1 MTSCGPTGPEN
12 WQRVWS
18 AFHAAL
24 ELDEAERV
32 GFVTQSLLDDPGAQ
46 REVLGLLRAHAAPSL
61 LDRTALPLLNEDLA
75 ESRIGDWQLQR
86 RLGEGG
92 MGSVHLAVRS
102 DGNYEQLAAI
112 KLMDPVVSAEG
123 DFQSERRALALLRHP
138 HIAQFYDSGISASGA
153 RYLVLEYVDGERIDA
168 WCRTRNLQLAE
179 RLKLLVSVCRAV
191 HFAHRNLV
199 VHLDLKPSNVL
210 VTHEGVPKLIDFG
223 IASPPGGD
231 AGSGMERMTP
241 DYASPEQL
249 CGEPAT
255 TASDVF
261 ALGLLLFELCC
272 GQRPFLAWSADGGSE
287 ARRAAM
293 RLRPPPLADM
303 TQQGPARI
311 GRWRLAELDAIL
323 ARALAVRVEDRYG
336 SAEALADDIQRWLE
350 RRPLMVRGNG
360 LGYRLRLAAS
370 RSPLVFGAGVFVM
383 LAAVG
388 MVTALA
394 LQERSLRRALLQAE
408 TQAERAQAAASFLRD
423 VFVRADP
430 EQPGGASLSAVDVLT
445 QGAARLEQVPDAA
458 LRAELGTVLGRAFL
472 NLSKFELAEQSFLAA
487 LDILQDETR
496 APALRGLAA
505 LRQEQA
511 RFPEAESLQRE
522 ALALSA
528 AGSDESE
535 ARLELAG
542 ILQSQ
547 GRLDEAAAQL
557 KQLPSVAG
565 SPELIGAVA
574 LKRGNISWG
583 RGRHAEAEQHYRQAL
598 ESLSEAPAPAQH
610 EVARVHYALG
620 IALHRLG
627 RFDEADQ
634 HYVRSWTMRQ
644 QIYGRAHAR
653 SVEVVHARAA
663 LAYDAGDAAA
673 AVDLGTQ
680 VLDAL
685 GKLHGADSPRLA
697 SAHNN
702 LGLALHELG
711 RFGEAESHYRGALA
725 HHRAVRGERHAHVAS
740 SLANLALLALDRDR
754 PEAAR
759 QDLLTAQAIVHESL
773 PSAHPIALGI
783 EVLLGRAALRMGEP
797 SEARQHL
804 EAARAQR
811 EALGEGGEVELASTL
826 YWLAWTAAAQGDHQQ
841 ALAAAKR
848 ALQLRSERLRSGD
861 WHTVQSR
868 VQLLALKRQAGEAD
882 AEAELQTQLQ
892 ILQEVRGENDWRVQ
906 RLRQRLLLP
915 AGDA

>member
-12 WQRVWS
+12 WQRVWRT
-18 AFHAAL
+18 FHAAL
-24 ELDEAERV
+24 DLDEAARA
-32 GFVTQSLLDDPGAQ
+32 GFVTQRLPDDPGAQ

-75 ESRIGDWQLQR
+75 GSRIGDWQLQR

-92 MGSVHLAVRS
+92 MGSVHLAARS

-112 KLMDPVVSAEG
+112 KLMDPALSAEG

-168 WCRTRNLQLAE
+168 WCRTRKLELAE
-179 RLKLLVSVCRAV
+179 RLQLLVSVCRAV

-210 VTHEGVPKLIDFG
+210 VTREGVPKLIDFG
-223 IASPPGGD
+223 IAAPPGGD
-231 AGSGMERMTP
+231 AGGGMERMTP

-249 CGEPAT
+249 RGEPAT

-261 ALGLLLFELCC
+261 ALGLLLYELCS
-272 GQRPFLAWSADGGSE
+272 GQRPFEAWSADGGSE
-287 ARRAAM
+287 ARMVAM
-293 RLRPPPLADM
+293 C
-303 TQQGPARI
+303 QGPPALTGETRLEPERI

-323 ARALAVRVEDRYG
+323 AKALAVRVEDRYG
-336 SAEALADDIQRWLE
+336 SAEALADDIERWLA
-350 RRPLMVRGNG
+350 RRPLMVRGTG

-370 RSPLVFGAGVFVM
+370 RSPLVFGASVFVI
-383 LAAVG
+383 LAAAG

-394 LQERSLRRALLQAE
+394 LQEQNLQRALLQAE

-423 VFVRADP
+423 VFLRADP
-430 EQPGGASLSAVDVLT
+430 EQPGGAPLSAVDVLT

-472 NLSKFELAEQSFLAA
+472 NLSKFDLAEQSFLSA
-487 LDILQDETR
+487 LVILQDGAR

-511 RFPEAESLQRE
+511 RFAEAESLQRE
-522 ALALSA
+522 ALALIA

-557 KQLPSVAG
+557 ERLHPDADT
-565 SPELIGAVA
+565 PELIGAVA
-574 LKRGNISWG
+574 LKRGNIALG
-583 RGRHAEAEQHYRQAL
+583 RGRHVEAEQHYRQAL
-598 ESLSEAPAPAQH
+598 DSLSKAPAPAPH
-610 EVARVHYALG
+610 DVARARYALG

-627 RFDEADQ
+627 RYDEADQ
-634 HYVRSWTMRQ
+634 HYAQSWTMRQ
-644 QIYGRAHAR
+644 QIYGEAHAR
-653 SVEVVHARAA
+653 SVEAVHARAA

-673 AVDLGTQ
+673 AVTLGEQ

-711 RFGEAESHYRGALA
+711 RFDEAESHYRQALA
-725 HHRAVRGERHAHVAS
+725 HHRATRGEQHAHVAS

-759 QDLLTAQAIVHESL
+759 QDLLTAQAIVRDSL
-773 PSAHPIALGI
+773 PVAHPIALGI
-783 EVLLGRAALRMGEP
+783 EVLLGRAALRQGDL
-797 SEARQHL
+797 SAARRHL
-804 EAARAQR
+804 ESARTQR
-811 EALGEGGEVELASTL
+811 EALGEGGELELASTL
-826 YWLAWTAAAQGDHQQ
+826 YWLAWTAAAQDDPEQ
-841 ALAAAKR
+841 ALAAAEH
-848 ALQLRSERLRSGD
+848 ALQLRSARLRPGD
-861 WHTVQSR
+861 WRTVQSR
-868 VQLLALKRQAGEAD
+868 IQLLALRRQSGEAN

-892 ILQEVRGENDWRVQ
+892 ALRELRGEDDWRTQ